1 MDKQSEECSYCCLTM
16 IALSIAFCSAVV
28 TLLVA
33 NYMYTGIPCRDD
45 PKSFAVK
52 NDELS
57 WNGSDR
63 LVVASKRV
71 IVVKL
76 EDLERCYILPSRLAS
91 DLPRKQF
98 EIVPEPL
105 TRAIG
110 IHFAGQEGWNF
121 CNSFPIYLLEE
132 SKNE

>member
-1 MDKQSEECSYCCLTM
+1 QSEECSYCCLTI

-28 TLLVA
+28 TMLVA
-33 NYMYTGIPCRDD
+33 NYMYTGLPCRDD
-45 PKSFAVK
+45 PKTFTVK

-63 LVVASKRV
+63 LVVNSKSV

-76 EDLERCYILPSRLAS
+76 EPMKRCYIMPSRFAQDS
-91 DLPRKQF
+91 PRKQF

-105 TRAIG
+105 SKAIAT
-110 IHFAGQEGWNF
+110 HFAGQEGWDF
-121 CNSFPIYLLEE
+121 CKSLPIYLLEE
-132 SKNE
+132 ST